1 MPFKLIRGTFHV
13 TNYSPDGDLIRF
25 GPDDLGLLASLSGP
39 PASVNSRGH
48 VQLRIEAIDSLE
60 THYSA
65 AGGGTY
71 HQPLELALDAAE
83 GLIDFAAITNVVWD
97 SGHRSVVSADDGTRG
112 YIASRSVEKNRRPV
126 AFVFAGDPPEADG
139 ADIFL
144 GVDRLLQ
151 SYNYSALRFGQA
163 YATYYT
169 GLFHDLRD
177 ALNEAVDEARLNN
190 RGIYKDDASN
200 IGIDGSSL
208 ASITDQ
214 LPIMPKLFRRLTD
227 YIVTHGNAVGFKQAM
242 ELSREPVLDLITS
255 NFTHFDTFIE
265 QAEGSSTVRLTRRP
279 EELIFDEMPARPSNT
294 FSLMMESEAETS
306 VSWPD

>member
-13 TNYSPDGDLIRF
+13 TNYSPDGDSIRF

-39 PASVNSRGH
+39 PASVNSRRH

-151 SYNYSALRFGQA
+151 SYNLLRTPVRPGVCN
-163 YATYYT
+163 
-169 GLFHDLRD
+169 LLHR
-177 ALNEAVDEARLNN
+177 AVPRPQGCAE
-190 RGIYKDDASN
+190 RG
-200 IGIDGSSL
+200 G
-208 ASITDQ
+208 
-214 LPIMPKLFRRLTD
+214 RR
-227 YIVTHGNAVGFKQAM
+227 GAA
-242 ELSREPVLDLITS
+242 
-255 NFTHFDTFIE
+255 E
-265 QAEGSSTVRLTRRP
+265 QPWNLQG
-279 EELIFDEMPARPSNT
+279 
-294 FSLMMESEAETS
+294 
-306 VSWPD
+306 